1 MTAAIEEHI
10 GWVLRIGSVLST
22 ALLAVGVVV
31 LLSTSGAAVGLT
43 LIHAGLLIVLATPV
57 VRVFVA
63 MIGFMQQQEWA
74 FVLMTLAV
82 LLVLAA
88 SVVAAFS

>member
-1 MTAAIEEHI
+1 MTAAIEEQI

-22 ALLAVGVVV
+22 ALLAAGVVV
-31 LLSTSGAAVGLT
+31 LLSTSGAAVGLA
-43 LIHAGLLIVLATPV
+43 LIHAGLLIVFATPV

-63 MIGFMQQQEWA
+63 MIGFVRQQEWA

-88 SVVAAFS
+88 SVWAAFS